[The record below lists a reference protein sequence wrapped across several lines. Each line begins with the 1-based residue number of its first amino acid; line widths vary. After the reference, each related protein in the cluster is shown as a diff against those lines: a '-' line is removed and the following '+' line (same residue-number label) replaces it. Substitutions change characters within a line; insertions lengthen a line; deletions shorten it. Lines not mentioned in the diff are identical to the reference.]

1 MKAPIDQNIDEKIHR
16 FMARKSDL
24 KTFSKT
30 IAERI
35 TPYVTTT
42 AKSAAGISYEQLK
55 WKKHTTI

>member
-1 MKAPIDQNIDEKIHR
+1 
-16 FMARKSDL
+16 MARKSDL